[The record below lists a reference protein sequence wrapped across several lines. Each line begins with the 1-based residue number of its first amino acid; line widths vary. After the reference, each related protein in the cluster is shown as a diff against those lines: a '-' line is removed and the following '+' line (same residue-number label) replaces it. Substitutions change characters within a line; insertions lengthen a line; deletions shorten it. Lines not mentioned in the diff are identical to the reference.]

1 MPEQRKR
8 ASLVYFALGLV
19 VGGLAGL
26 IAGVLLF
33 EDRPVSVAA
42 AAAAGALV
50 FGVLG
55 IVFKERVVEFFP
67 WY

>member
-1 MPEQRKR
+1 MPEQGRR
-8 ASLVYFALGLV
+8 AVVYFALGLV

-26 IAGVLLF
+26 IAGVLFF
-33 EDRPVSVAA
+33 ENRPGSVLAA
-42 AAAAGALV
+42 AGVGALV

-55 IVFKERVVEFFP
+55 ILFKDRVVEFFP